1 MIEPWY
7 TRLYK
12 FLTGYSYAEDQ
23 ERTIRPPQSE
33 KIQPPHV
40 LPRPINES
48 MGVPLAKP
56 PEPSPLWRSASR
68 RKRNE

>member
-1 MIEPWY
+1 MKEPWY

-23 ERTIRPPQSE
+23 ERTVSPPKTE
-33 KIQPPHV
+33 PIHPPHV
-40 LPRPINES
+40 LTRSVGERGI
-48 MGVPLAKP
+48 VPP
-56 PEPSPLWRSASR
+56 PP